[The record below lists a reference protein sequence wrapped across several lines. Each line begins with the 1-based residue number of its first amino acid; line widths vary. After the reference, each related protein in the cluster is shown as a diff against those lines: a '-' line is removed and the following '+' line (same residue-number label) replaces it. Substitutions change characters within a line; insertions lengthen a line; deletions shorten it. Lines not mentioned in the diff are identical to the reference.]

1 MLLIFFWPIMDML
14 FAIFRRV
21 LEREPIGEPD
31 RLHIHQL
38 IMHGLSLTYFNCTQQ
53 NVTNPLATAL
63 VLSMTAIPII
73 AAQFFVACHW
83 SKCGCTAVLWRAVH
97 RDIQIIVHRH
107 PSARIQTSSTHSGKD
122 KCLGLRSKCDARG
135 ITYFLGISLH
145 FIGWAY
151 ICARGGVFP
160 RS

>member
-1 MLLIFFWPIMDML
+1 ML

-21 LEREPIGEPD
+21 LKREPIGATD
-31 RLHIHQL
+31 RLYFHQL
-38 IMHGLSLTYFNCTQQ
+38 IMRGIGLSYFNRTQQ
-53 NVTNPLATAL
+53 NVTNPLATTL
-63 VLSMTAIPII
+63 VLPMTAVPIT
-73 AAQFFVACHW
+73 ASQFLWYVIGESAVALLFF
-83 SKCGCTAVLWRAVH
+83 GALFIVTH
-97 RDIQIIVHRH
+97 RSSFIVILQGA
-107 PSARIQTSSTHSGKD
+107 STLSTHSGKD

-151 ICARGGVFP
+151 ICARVGVFP